1 MEERQD
7 DPAPTP
13 VFEQEFLQEEHL
25 LFEQLRAG
33 ILKQMEQLKQEKQL
47 LLKERTTLAR
57 KRSAFEEVKKQ
68 MAGKS
73 YFNRSLLI
81 HIFPSS
87 FRSVETSR
95 EQSEAQRWWCEIC
108 NIA

>member
-47 LLKERTTLAR
+47 LLKERATLAR